1 MNFTRETVEGWM
13 DGKVLESAPMMRSVC
28 DDWLEQD
35 AEIKRL
41 RLFRKYLEELLACYR
56 TGKRPTDQC
65 LDGLA
70 KLRAAEAVQQ
80 RAVLPGKD
88 GGS

>member
-1 MNFTRETVEGWM
+1 M

-35 AEIKRL
+35 DEIERL

-56 TGKRPTDQC
+56 TSKRPTDQC

-70 KLRAAEAVQQ
+70 KLRAAEAAQ
-80 RAVLPGKD
+80 RAVTLPGKE
-88 GGS
+88 GVK

>member
-1 MNFTRETVEGWM
+1 MSNPLKPFADIVNMVADKDRKIHALQATIGER
-13 DGKVLESAPMMRSVC
+13 
-28 DDWLEQD
+28 DD
-35 AEIKRL
+35 EIKTL

-70 KLRAAEAVQQ
+70 KLRAAEAAQ
-80 RAVLPGKD
+80 RAVTLPGKD
-88 GGS
+88 GES